1 MTSQEAAGMS
11 LDVSQED
18 EEDLTLQQNSS
29 RPWHDRGIGEGLML
43 SPFQAP
49 MEMLEVCNPFHQTK

>member
-1 MTSQEAAGMS
+1 MS

-18 EEDLTLQQNSS
+18 EEDLALQQNSS
-29 RPWHDRGIGEGLML
+29 RLWHGRRIGEGLML

-49 MEMLEVCNPFHQTK
+49 TETLEVCL